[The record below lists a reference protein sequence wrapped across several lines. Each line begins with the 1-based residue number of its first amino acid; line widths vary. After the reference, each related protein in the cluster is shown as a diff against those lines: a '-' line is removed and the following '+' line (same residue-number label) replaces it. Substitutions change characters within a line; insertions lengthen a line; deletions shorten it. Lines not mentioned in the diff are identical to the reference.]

1 MKEITNKHDLL
12 VALNEIANDIAAIY
26 RSYILRKDK
35 IATGRLYRATLEGK
49 SFYFTELNDVY
60 QLEINLPD
68 EAQFIEYGRNPG
80 SFPPVDAIK
89 EWVRIKKLVPKIRKN
104 IPDITL
110 DQAAFLVG
118 RAIKRDGIKPV
129 PLVDMTLKRT
139 EGDGLYNQIQDKINL
154 YYDSLVD
161 AVVEKVFE

>member
-12 VALNEIANDIAAIY
+12 IALNDIANDIAAIY
-26 RSYILRKDK
+26 RSYILQKDK

-89 EWVRIKKLVPKIRKN
+89 EWVRIKKLVPKFRKK

-129 PLVDMTLKRT
+129 PLVDMTLKRA
-139 EGDGLYNQIQDKINL
+139 EGDGLYDQIQDKINL